1 MVEVLTEDLLD
12 TLLIDSDFLL
22 DLRGPCDVVGHCW
35 EISEAREDV
44 ALLVLTLT
52 EELLFECLDVLAD
65 LLKDLILVLLNGNSD
80 PRPLE
85 EWLEERE
92 DLEHLVGISSGSKL
106 VLKSQSDLGLYLVDL
121 VVVVSLCGIENVL
134 TFLRNIQHVD
144 SEKVVVSLV
153 DVA

>member
-1 MVEVLTEDLLD
+1 MVEVLTEDLLH
-12 TLLIDSDFLL
+12 TFLIDCDFLL
-22 DLRGPCDVVGHCW
+22 DLRGPSDVVGHCW
-35 EISEAREDV
+35 EISQARKDV

-85 EWLEERE
+85 EWLEKRE

-121 VVVVSLCGIENVL
+121 VVVISFGRIENVL
-134 TFLRNIQHVD
+134 AL
-144 SEKVVVSLV
+144 L
-153 DVA
+153 